1 MIPMNLILGH
11 NQFVGI
17 SHLSEERSEEMNS
30 RFTSP
35 QRIMEVV
42 EAAYDIGVRSMIVE
56 THPRMLDFL
65 KYYSKVD
72 TVDMSFILQIPNV
85 QEYIRTMN
93 NKGIEG
99 MAMDIIRGSRPTML
113 IKGAMRS
120 VKDVVQNNYAYVAT
134 TGLELIASPY
144 YNYDITHVMVH
155 NVITDFLLGLGM
167 ADVLMAAKER
177 MEDDYEVPVGFVTL
191 NLPMFLE
198 DFEEYRGR
206 LNIMTPVNPLG
217 YDMNDSKEEVED
229 RIRATDHHIM
239 AMNILG
245 GGSIPITEAIDY
257 IKSLGKIEDCIIG
270 SSNPEHIREA
280 YMLLNGK

>member
-1 MIPMNLILGH
+1 
-11 NQFVGI
+11 
-17 SHLSEERSEEMNS
+17 
-30 RFTSP
+30 
-35 QRIMEVV
+35 
-42 EAAYDIGVRSMIVE
+42 
-56 THPRMLDFL
+56 
-65 KYYSKVD
+65 
-72 TVDMSFILQIPNV
+72 
-85 QEYIRTMN
+85 
-93 NKGIEG
+93 
-99 MAMDIIRGSRPTML
+99 
-113 IKGAMRS
+113 
-120 VKDVVQNNYAYVAT
+120 VAT

-177 MEDDYEVPVGFVTL
+177 MEDDYDVPVGFVTL
-191 NLPMFLE
+191 NLPMFLD

-245 GGSIPITEAIDY
+245 GGSIPITEAVEY
-257 IKSLGKIEDCIIG
+257 IKNMGKIEDCIIG

>member
-1 MIPMNLILGH
+1 MNLILGH

-177 MEDDYEVPVGFVTL
+177 MEDDYDVPVGFVTL
-191 NLPMFLE
+191 NLPMFLD

-245 GGSIPITEAIDY
+245 GGSIPITEAVEY
-257 IKSLGKIEDCIIG
+257 IKNMGKIEDCIIG

>member
-1 MIPMNLILGH
+1 MNLILGH

-99 MAMDIIRGSRPTML
+99 MSMDIIRGSRPTML

>member
-1 MIPMNLILGH
+1 VIFMNLILGH

-17 SHLSEERSEEMNS
+17 SHLSEERSEQMNA
-30 RFTSP
+30 RFSTP
-35 QRIMEVV
+35 QSFLEVV

-65 KYYSKVD
+65 RYYSKVD

-85 QEYIRTMN
+85 QEYVRAMN
-93 NKGIEG
+93 SKGIEG
-99 MAMDIIRGSRPTML
+99 MAMDIIRSSRPTML

-144 YNYDITHVMVH
+144 YNYDITNVMVH
-155 NVITDFLLGLGM
+155 NVITDFLLGLGK
-167 ADVLMAAKER
+167 ADVLMAAKAR
-177 MEDDYEVPVGFVTL
+177 MEDDYDVPVGFVTL

-198 DFEEYRGR
+198 DFEDYRGR

-217 YDMNDSKEEVED
+217 YDMNDSKEEVEEC
-229 RIRATDHHIM
+229 IRATDHRII

-245 GGSIPITEAIDY
+245 GGSIPIAQSVEY
-257 IKSLGKIEDCIIG
+257 IKGLDKIQDCIIG

-280 YMLLNGK
+280 YELLNGK